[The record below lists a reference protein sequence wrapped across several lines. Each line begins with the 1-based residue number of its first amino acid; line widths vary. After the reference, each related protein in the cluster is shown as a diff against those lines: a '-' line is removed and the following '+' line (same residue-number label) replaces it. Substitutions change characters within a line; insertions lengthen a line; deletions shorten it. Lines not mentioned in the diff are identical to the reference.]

1 MSNRPPLRIPT
12 VIMSGRESPKFS
24 ACVIPGKSK
33 DQNDAAN
40 MIPADAANIPSSQF
54 LFTFLNKKTI
64 LEPKAVISHVKRVA
78 KNAWIM
84 GLSV

>member
-1 MSNRPPLRIPT
+1 
-12 VIMSGRESPKFS
+12 MSGRESPKFS

-54 LFTFLNKKTI
+54 YLLFK
-64 LEPKAVISHVKRVA
+64 
-78 KNAWIM
+78 
-84 GLSV
+84 